1 MNKKIE
7 RRNKKEGLREMEKS
21 NPTGNSNKPTSNT
34 VSWDREITQGLETP
48 LIKRFPN
55 SVETLSNTKAFCV
68 KEHERAILLRLGEF
82 VSEMESGTYELDK
95 QSRKPGTEV
104 IWIDTTIHQMPW
116 GIPQMNG
123 LQTKDGFMI
132 GLYGDLK
139 VSIAKPVSFY
149 KNVVGGAP
157 KWQLVDLKLWIK
169 GILHTSLRDIYGD
182 YNLLE
187 IFKEEREA
195 IRNKV
200 SSKLVE
206 EFYNYGLML
215 ETFNVLG
222 FKSPP
227 SAQQYIE
234 STQTTTILQN
244 EMQQKNQIRNVAD
257 REQLAGRISSLQ
269 SQLRELQDQLIQNQI
284 TKEEFKEKRNLLT
297 LFLDETKME
306 MNQISHVRASIS
318 GKEGES

>member
-1 MNKKIE
+1 M
-7 RRNKKEGLREMEKS
+7 MEKS
-21 NPTGNSNKPTSNT
+21 NPTGNTGKPKSSTA
-34 VSWDREITQGLETP
+34 SWERDITQGMETS

-95 QSRKPGTEV
+95 QARKPGTEV

-116 GIPQMNG
+116 GLPQTNG
-123 LQTKDGFMI
+123 LQTKDGFVI

-139 VSIAKPVSFY
+139 ISIAKPVSFY

-157 KWQLVDLKLWIK
+157 KWQVMDLKQWIK
-169 GILHTSLRDIYGD
+169 GILHTSLRDIYGG

-195 IRNKV
+195 IKNRV

-206 EFYNYGLML
+206 EFYNYGLVL

-222 FKSPP
+222 YKSPP

-234 STQTTTILQN
+234 STQTTTMLQN

-257 REQLAGRISSLQ
+257 REQLADRITSLK
-269 SQLRELQDQLIQNQI
+269 SQLRELQDKLINNQI

-297 LFLDETKME
+297 LFLDETKVE
-306 MNQISHVRASIS
+306 LHQISQSRASIP